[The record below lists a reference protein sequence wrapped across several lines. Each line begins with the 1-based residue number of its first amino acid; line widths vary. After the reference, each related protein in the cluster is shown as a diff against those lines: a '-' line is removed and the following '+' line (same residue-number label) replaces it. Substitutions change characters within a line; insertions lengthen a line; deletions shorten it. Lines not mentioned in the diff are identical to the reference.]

1 MEEKL
6 QRLGSIAKDKDGSLV
21 LINEDKE
28 GFRVDEVIAAVWYES
43 DGKTIDEITEK
54 FCGEEKEKF
63 DLIKKDIENI
73 VARLREVKLVK

>member
-1 MEEKL
+1 MEKL
-6 QRLGSIAKDKDGSLV
+6 QRLGFIAKDKDGSLV

-43 DGKTIDEITEK
+43 DGKTIDEIAEK

-63 DLIKKDIENI
+63 ELVKKDIENI
-73 VARLREVKLVK
+73 VTKLREVKLVK